1 MITTQVDVTTVWLKE
16 EFGPKAFFPDASNS
30 SFQFTNDVGRT
41 LTSFF
46 VRGNPSCA
54 SQQPSPPVAG
64 PLRMSQPT
72 VIPSTSRMPAY
83 KPIFSGKKGAS
94 VSVKVVQSSIS
105 KLSSGKL
112 DFEKLGQT
120 FVEVNESTAN
130 VDFITTCVQRK
141 WGYDYVLVTNDGLR
155 VEDSAGTQGNVC

>member
-1 MITTQVDVTTVWLKE
+1 
-16 EFGPKAFFPDASNS
+16 
-30 SFQFTNDVGRT
+30 
-41 LTSFF
+41 
-46 VRGNPSCA
+46 
-54 SQQPSPPVAG
+54 
-64 PLRMSQPT
+64 MSQPT
-72 VIPSTSRMPAY
+72 VIPSKSRMPAY

-120 FVEVNESTAN
+120 FVKVNESTAN
-130 VDFITTCVQRK
+130 VDFITTCIQRR
-141 WGYDYVLVTNDGLR
+141 WGYDYVLVTNDNLR